1 MPKEIFNCHVFT
13 SLFNYRK
20 KARELAE
27 HLGIQVEEGIYI
39 MNGGPQYETAAEC
52 AFITRIGGDAV
63 GE

>member
-1 MPKEIFNCHVFT
+1 MLINNGRFNT
-13 SLFNYRK
+13 SMHLRK